1 MALADTARLVSTLE
15 LQDKFSGPA
24 ANAERSLG
32 RMEQRF
38 GAVGRLGDTASRG
51 LQNTARNMAV
61 VGAAGVAALGALV
74 GKSIQDASNLQQAVG
89 AVESVFGDASDT
101 IAAFADTA
109 AEAAGLSRREVSEM
123 SAVIGAQLQGM
134 GFELEE
140 SAKQAVELQERAAD
154 MAATFG
160 GTTAEAVQ
168 AISSLMRG
176 ERDPIERYGVSI
188 KAADVNARI
197 LALGL
202 DTSTTAAKKNAEAV
216 AGLQLLMEATAKTE
230 GQFARETDSLS
241 GTQQRLTA
249 NLENIR
255 ATIGTAL
262 LPQVAAVAERL
273 NQAVTDNL
281 PAIEGF
287 AAKLPGIFEK
297 LLTIVENLPW
307 GAIGSA
313 FQLMGTGAEAALT
326 AFAGAPSW
334 LQTAVLTGWGLN
346 KLTGGA
352 LGSLIGQLGSG
363 LVKGVLGMNAGVVN
377 INAATVNG
385 GGGGLPGGAAGRGL
399 VGGLATGVAAAS
411 PLIAAAAVV
420 EVVNF
425 ENMRTE
431 SRENLGAILDE
442 LPRTP
447 DAIDESIDRIQAQI
461 DMERPFLDGI
471 LFNTN
476 VRPQL
481 EEEIKELQGVKAA
494 QERGVAAA
502 RDAIPWLQRN
512 KDEVRRLNESEGTR
526 FGNLYGKV
534 DSTNAVLGQ
543 VRNHESVNGGIL
555 AQIRDKK
562 PAQTLTKLNV
572 TTNVYVSAAQV
583 TTESS
588 SYRETVGGYEP
599 I

>member
-134 GFELEE
+134 GFELEA
-140 SAKQAVELQERAAD
+140 SAEQAVELQRRAAD

-230 GQFARETDSLS
+230 GQFARETESLS

-352 LGSLIGQLGSG
+352 LGSIVSQLAGG
-363 LVKGVLGMNAGVVN
+363 LVKGVLGMTAGVVN
-377 INAATVNG
+377 INAATVN

-431 SRENLGAILDE
+431 SRENLQGILDQM
-442 LPRTP
+442 PR
-447 DAIDESIDRIQAQI
+447 DAATIDESIARLEEQI
-461 DMERPFLDGI
+461 NQERPLLEGV

-481 EEEIKELQGVKAA
+481 EDQLRELQQVKAS
-494 QERGVAAA
+494 QERGNSAA
-502 RDAIPWLQRN
+502 RDAIPWAIRN
-512 KDEVRRLNESEGTR
+512 ADEVRRLNESEGTR

-534 DSTNAVLGQ
+534 DGTNSILGQ
-543 VRNHESVNGGIL
+543 VRTHESVNGGIL

-599 I
+599 R